1 MIIAIEKNFLLSNN
15 YLFCQGNNDFD
26 IFQKF
31 TEGREREGTV
41 LAVEAKRLRPLRK
54 LRVVGEHHSAVPGA
68 AEVLGRVEAQRGG
81 VTERP
86 DALAL
91 VL

>member
-31 TEGREREGTV
+31 TEGRQKEVTV
-41 LAVEAKRLRPLRK
+41 LAVEP
-54 LRVVGEHHSAVPGA
+54 VGVICS
-68 AEVLGRVEAQRGG
+68 
-81 VTERP
+81 
-86 DALAL
+86 
-91 VL
+91 